1 MKKKIRILF
10 AIVLFSLTVN
20 VVISFSTTKQK
31 TPIILKEFIFQKAPF
46 RECHASTIVELKNGD
61 LMASWFGG
69 TAEKNP
75 DVVIWLS
82 RKKNSVWQKPM
93 QIADGIQHDKKRYPC
108 WNPVLFQPKTGPLLF
123 FYKVGAHPTKWWGM
137 LKTSTDNGKTWTI
150 ARRLPEDIYGA
161 IKNKPL
167 ELSNGMILCPS
178 STEDKGWRVHFERTK
193 DFGASWELIEP
204 INDPKIF
211 EAIQP
216 TLLTYSDGRIQAL
229 CRSRQKRIVETWSTD
244 KGKTWSKIKATSLP
258 NPSAGFDGITLKD
271 GRQFLVYNHTTEGR
285 AKLNVAV
292 SQDGKSWK
300 AALVLENQ
308 PGQYSYPAVIQTKD
322 AMVHVTYTYDLK
334 KIKHVVIDPSKLE
347 LKPIW
352 DF

>member
-82 RKKNSVWQKPM
+82 RKKN
-93 QIADGIQHDKKRYPC
+93 
-108 WNPVLFQPKTGPLLF
+108 
-123 FYKVGAHPTKWWGM
+123 
-137 LKTSTDNGKTWTI
+137 KTWTI